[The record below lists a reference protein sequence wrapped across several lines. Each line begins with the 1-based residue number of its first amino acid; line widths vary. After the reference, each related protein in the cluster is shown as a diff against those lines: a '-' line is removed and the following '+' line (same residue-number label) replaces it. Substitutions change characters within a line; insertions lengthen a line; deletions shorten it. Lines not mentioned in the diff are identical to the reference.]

1 MSSQDLLIDTAL
13 SFLREVN
20 RGEMESAVKVGFLL
34 LGLMM
39 GNTSKSDATKMV
51 LPTPPP
57 RKADKYQVAP
67 FIR

>member
-1 MSSQDLLIDTAL
+1 MSSQELLIDTAL
-13 SFLREVN
+13 RFLRELN
-20 RGEMESAVKVGFLL
+20 QGEMDCAVQDGFLL
-34 LGLMM
+34 LKLMK
-39 GNTSKSDATKMV
+39 GNTTKSDATKMV